1 MSDHSRTMRM
11 YTRTRRRYIKE
22 TSKTYSTAVGKT
34 RPTAPVVLEDG
45 VRVGKSEDLEL
56 KVPSVAESILHT
68 TGAIHPNNTAVNTP

>member
-34 RPTAPVVLEDG
+34 RPTARVVLEDA
-45 VRVGKSEDLEL
+45 VRVGKKEDLEL
-56 KVPSVAESILHT
+56 KVELPSVA
-68 TGAIHPNNTAVNTP
+68 